1 MRQGGSGAPLLGSR
15 TPFLE
20 PLTAPGVP
28 KTPSKIQAKVM
39 MALQPS
45 FVVPDVASNL
55 VTKLKVTLSADLFD
69 SISDTF
75 IDFQWLTTLIH
86 IMQEVKIH
94 CRMVWWKTVC
104 GAWTTSHRMH
114 EADQLPCV
122 FGCTDA
128 KDTLCHYLI
137 CPVLWQLAREVCPL
151 EVSSDLPSRLCL
163 VSPSKDSL
171 NRLSIAFGIFHAV
184 KNDMQCS
191 FSSAT
196 ASTPSFVQAR
206 AVGFARSV
214 ASVIH

>member
-1 MRQGGSGAPLLGSR
+1 MP
-15 TPFLE
+15 
-20 PLTAPGVP
+20 V
-28 KTPSKIQAKVM
+28 QAKVM
-39 MALQPS
+39 IALQAS
-45 FVVPDVASNL
+45 FVVPDVASFL
-55 VTKLKVTLSADLFD
+55 ATKLKVTLSADLYD
-69 SISDTF
+69 SISGTF
-75 IDFQWLTTLIH
+75 VDSQWLTSLIE

-128 KDTLCHYLI
+128 KDTLCHDLI

-151 EVSSDLPSRLCL
+151 EVSSDLPSRLSL
-163 VSPSKDSL
+163 VSPSRDSL
-171 NRLSIAFGIFHAV
+171 NRLSIAVGIFHAV
-184 KNDMQCS
+184 KNDMHCS
-191 FSSAT
+191 FSSAS

-214 ASVIH
+214 ASVTH